1 MARPRTHNL
10 FGPATSADSKTAR
23 VYGSSVS
30 STGKHD
36 TVKSIILALRRA
48 GASVEEIRPFSDGG
62 LVLVVGAHGVN
73 LLMRVGYQVKDASI
87 ADADWRGQIATATT
101 EEQALKL
108 IDGSGKIVRELEY

>member
-10 FGPATSADSKTAR
+10 FSPATSADSKTAR
-23 VYGSSVS
+23 VYGSNAT

-62 LVLVVGAHGVN
+62 LVLLVGAHGVN
-73 LLMRVGYQVKDASI
+73 LLMRVGYQVKDARLVDS
-87 ADADWRGQIATATT
+87 DWRGQIITATT
-101 EEQALKL
+101 EDQALAA
-108 IDGSGKIVRELEY
+108 IDDVNCRELEY